1 MFMRYT
7 YMLEFVGT
15 IALIFTIFSSVG
27 FSSWTYGSNLI
38 QNGDFSEFS
47 ALPADW
53 YQNDWS
59 DCSLVGDTTA
69 WGNNM
74 EYNGGQSINVV
85 FNQTDVE
92 LMSNPILVEKN
103 KTYFISLDYKNMT
116 YVNLSDGLGG
126 AIYITSNDSSCT
138 SIMGGYD
145 GNLLWDTE
153 TFNSGAFLDSSVVS
167 LGAGWYRATATMQMS
182 SLPDDSDYIL
192 LIFGWKNQDEKYTLD
207 NVIFEENGTD
217 TNLVLNGNFSA
228 MRDLPTPK
236 GWYATD
242 YSDADCRG
250 TTNNVQWN
258 HSLFQYDSFNHYLN
272 ITFLFEGWT
281 QDMLTSPFYLDP
293 ANQYLI
299 SIDFKPLSDAYGIND
314 ANFSWLGTFRSDAEV
329 CSAEGWGLFRWW
341 NTTHAFY
348 TTDVQVF
355 VDAQITSLGGG
366 WYRYQEVFTPS
377 QPDGANMVMTI
388 NGDRTF
394 VKYGIDNV
402 KIMELT
408 YQCEGWE
415 CNTTARSVV
424 GLSPLVIGVGILAGM
439 IAMFMMRNEDES
451 MIALVLKGGVIALIS
466 VVMLA
471 ILVSVIA

>member
-1 MFMRYT
+1 MRK
-7 YMLEFVGT
+7 LLSIT
-15 IALIFTIFSSVG
+15 ILPILLLFSIG
-27 FSSWTYGSNLI
+27 FSTWSYGPNLI

-116 YVNLSDGLGG
+116 YANLSDGLGG

-192 LIFGWKNQDEKYTLD
+192 LMFGWKNQDEKYTLD

-250 TTNNVQWN
+250 TANNVQWN
-258 HSLFQYDSFNHYLN
+258 HSLFQYDSLNHYLN
-272 ITFLFEGWT
+272 ITFIFDGWT

-293 ANQYLI
+293 ANQYLL

-341 NTTHAFY
+341 NTTHAFN
-348 TTDVQVF
+348 TNDVKVF
-355 VDAQITSLGGG
+355 VGAEIYPLGDG
-366 WYRYQEVFTPS
+366 WYRYREVFTPS

-388 NGDRTF
+388 NGDGAF

-415 CNTTARSVV
+415 CNTLGKMMIQTILALIPLFVVV
-424 GLSPLVIGVGILAGM
+424 GIILITKPESIMILAMELM
-439 IAMFMMRNEDES
+439 IAGIM
-451 MIALVLKGGVIALIS
+451 S
-466 VVMLA
+466 VVMMSL
-471 ILVSVIA
+471 I